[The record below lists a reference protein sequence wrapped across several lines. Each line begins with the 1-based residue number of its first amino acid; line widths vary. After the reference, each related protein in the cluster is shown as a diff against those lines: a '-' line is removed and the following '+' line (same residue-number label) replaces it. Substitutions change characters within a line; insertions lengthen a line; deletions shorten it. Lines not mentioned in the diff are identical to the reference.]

1 MVLSLFMFWLI
12 MSRDIS
18 WPMRLADTSCPIM
31 FEYWLIIV
39 LSLFMFWRLSILE
52 EDMSWPILLRCM
64 SLTDMRWSIRL
75 RPIRSDD
82 RYMLEDI
89 WLFLIMFMGDM
100 SRPIMLLVILRM
112 SRLLSLREEESRRE
126 VMLVLMRSG
135 LTSASASRLKRLD
148 SLSISFKMRNPSL
161 SAM

>member
-1 MVLSLFMFWLI
+1 ML
-12 MSRDIS
+12 
-18 WPMRLADTSCPIM
+18 
-31 FEYWLIIV
+31 

-52 EDMSWPILLRCM
+52 DMYWPILLRCM
-64 SLTDMRWSIRL
+64 SLTDMCWSIRL

-100 SRPIMLLVILRM
+100 SRPIMLLDILRM

-126 VMLVLMRSG
+126 VMLVLKRSG

-148 SLSISFKMRNPSL
+148 SLSISFKM
-161 SAM
+161 

>member
-1 MVLSLFMFWLI
+1 
-12 MSRDIS
+12 
-18 WPMRLADTSCPIM
+18 MRLADISCPIM
-31 FEYWLIIV
+31 FEYWLIMV

-64 SLTDMRWSIRL
+64 SLTDMCWSIRL

-100 SRPIMLLVILRM
+100 SRPIMLLDILLM
-112 SRLLSLREEESRRE
+112 SRLLS
-126 VMLVLMRSG
+126 LMRSG

-161 SAM
+161 SAMWSTRLLRPLASM